1 MITAVVGINWGD
13 EGKGRMVDLLASQYD
28 IVARYQGGNNA
39 GHTVV
44 NERGRF
50 ILNLLPSGIL
60 RPETVNVMG
69 PGMVIDL
76 GHLDGEL
83 SSLREKGVE
92 VTGKNLRISDRATV
106 CMPYHPMLDGLEEDR
121 MGSKKQGSTRRGI
134 GPVYSDKYMR
144 KSIRVGDL
152 LFRDVLRERLADIV
166 EWKNLTVEKGYGA
179 APISVTEMYDWLMRY
194 GDPIMDSIC
203 DTTALLTEADD
214 NGRSI
219 LLEAQLGALRDLD
232 FGIFPYTSSSCTL
245 AAYAPLGAGIPAKHL
260 TNVVGIM
267 KAYSS
272 AVGGGPFV
280 CEFEGDKARELREA
294 GGEYGAATGRPRRV
308 GGFDVVASRYGV
320 RLQGA
325 TELAVTKLDVLSGM
339 EKIPVCTA
347 YELDGRRIDS
357 FPLEPALEKCTPV
370 YEYLPGFEG
379 DITGCRKFSELPA
392 AAQDYVKYLE
402 DAVSCHIRYISVG
415 ADREQYI
422 DMDR

>member
-76 GHLDGEL
+76 QHLNKEL
-83 SSLREKGVE
+83 DNLASQGVE
-92 VTGKNLRISDRATV
+92 IGPENLRISDRATV
-106 CMPYHPMLDGLEEDR
+106 CMPYHPLLDGLEEDR
-121 MGSKKQGSTRRGI
+121 MGAKKQGSTRRGI

-144 KSIRVGDL
+144 KSIRMGDL
-152 LFRDVLRERLADIV
+152 LFKDVLRERLADIV
-166 EWKNLTVEKGYGA
+166 EWKNLTVEKGYGHEPLNVDA
-179 APISVTEMYDWLMRY
+179 MYDWLMQY
-194 GDPIMDSIC
+194 GDPILSRIC
-203 DTTALLTEADD
+203 DTTSLLSEADD
-214 NGRSI
+214 SGKSI

-232 FGIFPYTSSSCTL
+232 YGIFPYTSSSCTL
-245 AAYAPLGAGIPAKHL
+245 AAYAPIGAGIPGRKL
-260 TNVVGIM
+260 DNSVGIM

-280 CEFEGDKARELREA
+280 CEFFGKEADELREA

-320 RLQGA
+320 ALQGA

-339 EKIPVCTA
+339 ERIPVCTA
-347 YELDGRRIDS
+347 YELDGERIEY
-357 FPLEPALEKCTPV
+357 FPLEPALEKCRPV
-370 YEYLPGFEG
+370 YEYLPGFSG
-379 DITGCRKFSELPA
+379 DITGCRKFSELPR
-392 AAQDYVKYLE
+392 AAQDYVRYLE
-402 DAVSCHIRYISVG
+402 DAVHCRIRYVSVG

-422 DMDR
+422 DMN

>member
-1 MITAVVGINWGD
+1 MVTAVVGINWGD
-13 EGKGRMVDLLASQYD
+13 EGKGRMVDLLSSQYD
-28 IVARYQGGNNA
+28 VVARYQGGNNA
-39 GHTVV
+39 GHTVI
-44 NERGRF
+44 NERGKF

-76 GHLDGEL
+76 AHLDGEL
-83 SSLREKGVE
+83 ASLREKGIQI
-92 VTGKNLRISDRATV
+92 GGRNLKISDRATV
-106 CMPYHPMLDGLEEDR
+106 CMPYHPLLDGLEEDR
-121 MGSKKQGSTRRGI
+121 MGDKKQGSTRRGI

-152 LFRDVLRERLADIV
+152 LFRDVLKDRLKDIV
-166 EWKNLTVEKGYGA
+166 EWKNLTVEKGYGHE
-179 APISVTEMYDWLMRY
+179 PLNVNEMYDWLMRY
-194 GDPIMDSIC
+194 GEPIMDSIC
-203 DTTALLTEADD
+203 DTSSLLTEADKA
-214 NGRSI
+214 GKSI

-245 AAYAPLGAGIPAKHL
+245 AAYAPLGAGIPARRL
-260 TNVVGIM
+260 DCVVGIM

-280 CEFEGDKARELREA
+280 CEFSGEEAHALREA

-308 GGFDVVASRYGV
+308 GGFDVIASRYGV
-320 RLQGA
+320 QLQGA

-347 YELDGRRIDS
+347 YELDGKKIDY
-357 FPLEPALEKCTPV
+357 FPLEPALEKCKPV
-370 YEYLPGFEG
+370 YEYMEGFSG

-392 AAQDYVKYLE
+392 AAQTYVRYLE
-402 DAVSCHIRYISVG
+402 DAVGCHIRYVSVG
-415 ADREQYI
+415 ADRDQYI
-422 DMDR
+422 ELP